1 MEGQNYIDTTIKVII
16 DVIAKITNQSSP
28 TGNVHPTKHVT
39 KANTKKAA
47 AEIAKD
53 TVAQKTQDMK
63 NVTDDGIKKATGF
76 LQNLWNTLEKYADDA
91 FKQADKWFKQANE
104 WFHKWQKMVQEWSKK
119 VMEEGKKLEGGVK
132 KQAKKVNLDEITN
145 DSD

>member
-28 TGNVHPTKHVT
+28 TGNVHPTKHAI

-76 LQNLWNTLEKYADDA
+76 LQNL
-91 FKQADKWFKQANE
+91 
-104 WFHKWQKMVQEWSKK
+104 
-119 VMEEGKKLEGGVK
+119 
-132 KQAKKVNLDEITN
+132 
-145 DSD
+145 